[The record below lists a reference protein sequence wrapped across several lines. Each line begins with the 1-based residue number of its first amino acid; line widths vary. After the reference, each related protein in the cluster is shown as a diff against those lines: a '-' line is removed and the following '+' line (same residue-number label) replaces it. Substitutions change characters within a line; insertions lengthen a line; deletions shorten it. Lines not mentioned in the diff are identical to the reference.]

1 MLCRRHFTAGLLA
14 STAMAGLC
22 GCSVNPA
29 TGQSSFTAFMSEEEE
44 RKIGR
49 EELPKML
56 REMGGEYRD
65 KKIANYVNAIGHN
78 LAQRTEKPD
87 LPYTFTVLNSEI
99 VNAFALPGG
108 PVCISRGLIALA
120 SDEAELAGVIGHE
133 LGHVNARHSA
143 QRYSKAMAANIG
155 LGVASIGL
163 AILGAGALGSNVV
176 EMAQYGAAAYL
187 QAYSRE
193 HEMEADQLG
202 VRYMTRAGYNPKAMV
217 RFLDKLRQHSILEA
231 RMAGRPESSVDEYHM
246 MSTHPRTLDRVQKAQ
261 ATAEIAM
268 PPDARLNRE
277 AYLDHV
283 NGLLFGDDPEQG
295 MLKNRRFIHPGLR
308 FQFDVPP
315 GFRVNN
321 TPSAIV
327 GRHPEGV
334 VFVFDGAKQ
343 RQTGDMRAYLT
354 REWAPQAQLAGLEA
368 TRINTLEA
376 ATATTR
382 AHTKNN
388 QTIAIRLVA
397 IRGDQGD
404 VFRFMLM
411 APLAKAGALDGDLRR
426 MAYSF
431 TRISQAEAA
440 LVKPL
445 RLIVA
450 PAREGDTPQKL
461 AASLPFEQF
470 NADWFRLLNDL
481 EPGQA
486 LPVGKPIKVVAG

>member
-1 MLCRRHFTAGLLA
+1 MISRRHFTAGLLA
-14 STAMAGLC
+14 GTALAGLS
-22 GCSVNPA
+22 GCAVNPS

-44 RKIGR
+44 LKIGR
-49 EELPKML
+49 TELPKL
-56 REMGGEYRD
+56 VAEFGGEYRD
-65 KKIANYVNAIGHN
+65 QRIASYVNSIGQS
-78 LAQRTEKPD
+78 LAQRTEKPN

-120 SDEAELAGVIGHE
+120 SDEAELAGVLGHE
-133 LGHVNARHSA
+133 LGHINARHSA

-187 QAYSRE
+187 QSYSRE
-193 HEMEADQLG
+193 NEFEADLLG
-202 VRYMTRAGYNPKAMV
+202 VRYMTRVGYDPKAMV
-217 RFLDKLRQHSILEA
+217 NFLDTLRNHSRLEA
-231 RMAGRPESSVDEYHM
+231 RMAGRPENSVDEYHM
-246 MSTHPRTLDRVQKAQ
+246 MSTHPRTIDRVQKAMEQ
-261 ATAEIAM
+261 AKVASPGELRYGR
-268 PPDARLNRE
+268 DS
-277 AYLDHV
+277 YLDQI

-295 MLKNRRFIHPGLR
+295 VLKNRRFTHPGLR
-308 FQFDVPP
+308 FQFDLAP
-315 GFRVNN
+315 GFRASN
-321 TPSAIV
+321 TPRNIV

-343 RQTGDMRAYLT
+343 RQGGDMRAYLA
-354 REWAPQAQLAGLEA
+354 REWAPQAQLVGLEA
-368 TRINTLEA
+368 IRINTIEA

-404 VFRFMLM
+404 VYRFMLM
-411 APLAKAGALDGDLRR
+411 APQAKAGALDGDLRQ

-431 TRISQAEAA
+431 KRISPAEAA

-445 RLIVA
+445 RLIVTKV
-450 PAREGDTPQKL
+450 REGDTPQKL
-461 AASLPFEQF
+461 AASLPYEQF
-470 NADWFRLLNDL
+470 NADWLRLLNDI
-481 EPGQA
+481 EPGQT
-486 LPVGKPIKVVAG
+486 LPIGKPIKVVAG